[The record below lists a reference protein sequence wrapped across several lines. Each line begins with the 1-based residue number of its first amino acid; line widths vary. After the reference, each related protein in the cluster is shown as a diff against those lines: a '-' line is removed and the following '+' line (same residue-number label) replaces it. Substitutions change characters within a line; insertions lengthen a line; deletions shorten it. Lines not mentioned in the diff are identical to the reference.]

1 VSDSVETQIVNMEFN
16 NKQFESG
23 VKTST
28 TTLGK
33 FKESLKFDGKGLNL
47 GSIDTQ
53 KFDSNVKGVAKT
65 VSTVTARIRLLH
77 AAALVAFGTVVRQAV
92 YAGERVLS
100 AFTIDPI
107 KAGFQNYETKIN
119 AVQTILANTS
129 DQGTKLK
136 DVTKSLN
143 ELNTY
148 ANKTVYNFSE
158 MAKNIG
164 TFTAAGVDLKT
175 STASIKGI
183 ANLAALSGST
193 SQQAS
198 TAMYQLSQAIAAGQ
212 VHLQDWN
219 SVVNAGIGGAVF
231 QRNLINT
238 ALATGTLD
246 KNQVHL
252 GKTMADTTVNGLAFR
267 QSLTP
272 PPGGTSWLTSGVLT
286 KSLGTF
292 TGDMTK
298 AQLAAQGFNKEQI
311 KTILQQGKLATNAA
325 TKIKTFSQLM
335 QALKEEVATAWASVF
350 ESIFGNINQAKAFFS
365 PLHTAL
371 ENALTTP
378 VYALA
383 NTLKGFRKL
392 GGFGELMQGF
402 KNIGTTISN
411 LVSPFTTFFKTLF
424 PGGAGGQA
432 GKGLYGLAKGFEVVT
447 GWMAKASAGMKIL
460 DPVMKGIALVI
471 RAFFGDIAKLVGFL
485 RAFDLAG
492 VLKQAFAPAA
502 SMAHDMI
509 LNGRDIAANLIEGL
523 AQGLS
528 GSTAFANIAAF
539 AEGIIQ
545 QIKDVLGIRSPAKSM
560 IPIGINIVQ
569 GIVQGIQSAASFLIT
584 GLQKLFT
591 GVGQFIK
598 AVFTNINWGDV
609 TKVINEGIF
618 IALSLAF
625 RNFIKSFTGTVGA
638 FKETLDKAGGVID
651 QLSSNLKTMQQKV
664 KSEIIRNIAISVGI
678 LAVSALL
685 LSTVNGKKLAVSLGA
700 IAGMMTA
707 LLGVMY
713 ALGGGGKG
721 KHIDSKAVGRQTATM
736 LAMSTALVG
745 FATGVLIFTG
755 AVALMGQL
763 KTSTIERGLAGVT
776 GAIAVITAATAVL
789 GKTGGGKTM
798 IAAAT
803 ALIIMSVGLTAFA
816 GVMKLYSTID
826 WKTLVRGGGSAAAVI
841 AALGL
846 AMRGFGKGA
855 FAGSAALVVASAGL
869 VVMAKALQMM
879 SKIGVGNMI
888 KVIIAIDVL
897 LASISAAANSMS
909 AAEGGAGSMLVMA
922 GAIIVLAEALK
933 IISQIPLGGLI
944 KALAGIA
951 AALIILG
958 GASAILSPLTP
969 VIAAFGTALVLIGAS
984 IFLAGT
990 GILAFATAMGIL
1002 AVVGPAAFAA
1012 MQQGLDQFL
1021 KDLPRIGRA
1030 FGGFILSILQGFVD
1044 AAQPLAKAIGKLMTI
1059 IIRVIV
1065 NQIPEIR
1072 KLAEKLINALL
1083 DVIGNSAVHAGKVMV
1098 RVILQMLSAVDK
1110 AVPKFINRGTNIV
1123 INIIEGLGRA
1133 EARIVNAMGRTVLSF
1148 LRALDKAI
1156 KKYEGPIIAE
1166 GRQIASDL
1174 VAGLVKGLGAQA
1186 ALSAVGNAAAG
1197 LANKAKDALGK
1208 VWKVLSPSKVAREL
1222 GGYFAEGA
1230 ALGITDNAHMA
1241 SIAAED
1247 VGRKSA
1253 NALKLAL
1260 RNSRAS
1266 VNDLID
1272 ISPKV
1277 TPVLDLSKM
1286 ANAHSSISAK
1296 MGSHSIKADVSRR
1309 QARDV
1314 SAHESARYG
1323 SGPHSG
1329 GDTYEFV
1336 QHIHSPKP
1344 VNKVEVY
1351 RGTKSQIALFK
1362 EVTSRR

>member
-16 NKQFESG
+16 NKQFETG

-28 TTLGK
+28 GTLSK

-47 GSIDTQ
+47 GSIDTN
-53 KFDSNVKGVAKT
+53 KFDSNVKGVGKT
-65 VSTVTARIRLLH
+65 VSTVTARIKLLH

-175 STASIKGI
+175 STSSIKGI

-246 KNQVHL
+246 ANQVHL

-311 KTILQQGKLATNAA
+311 KTILQQGRLATNAA

-350 ESIFGNINQAKAFFS
+350 ESIFGNINQAKSFFS

-383 NTLKGFRKL
+383 KTLAGFRKL
-392 GGFGELMQGF
+392 GGFGELMDGF
-402 KNIGTTISN
+402 KNIGQTISN
-411 LVSPFTTFFKTLF
+411 LVSPFTTFFQTLF

-432 GKGLYGLAKGFEVVT
+432 GKGLYGLAKGFAVVT
-447 GWMAKASAGMKIL
+447 GWMAKASKAMLYL
-460 DPVMKGIALVI
+460 DPIARSIALVI
-471 RAFFGDIAKLVGFL
+471 RIFFEDVSTLVHFL
-485 RAFDLAG
+485 LAFDLG
-492 VLKQAFAPAA
+492 GILKKAFAPAA
-502 SMAHDMI
+502 DTIGSMT
-509 LNGRDIAANLIEGL
+509 LQGRNIANALITGL
-523 AQGLS
+523 AQELNGQQ
-528 GSTAFANIAAF
+528 AFAWIATF

-545 QIKDVLGIRSPAKSM
+545 KIKDVLGIRSPAKSM
-560 IPIGINIVQ
+560 IPVGINIVQ
-569 GIVQGIQSAASFLIT
+569 GIVQGLQSAASFLIT
-584 GLQKLFT
+584 GLQKLFI
-591 GVGQFIK
+591 GVGLFIK

-618 IALSLAF
+618 IALGLAF
-625 RNFIKSFTGTVGA
+625 HNFIKSFTGTVGA

-678 LAVSALL
+678 LAASALL

-816 GVMKLYSTID
+816 GVMKLYSKID

-846 AMRGFGKGA
+846 AMRGFRQGRIRWICCV
-855 FAGSAALVVASAGL
+855 GSG
-869 VVMAKALQMM
+869 
-879 SKIGVGNMI
+879 
-888 KVIIAIDVL
+888 
-897 LASISAAANSMS
+897 
-909 AAEGGAGSMLVMA
+909 
-922 GAIIVLAEALK
+922 
-933 IISQIPLGGLI
+933 
-944 KALAGIA
+944 
-951 AALIILG
+951 
-958 GASAILSPLTP
+958 
-969 VIAAFGTALVLIGAS
+969 FC
-984 IFLAGT
+984 
-990 GILAFATAMGIL
+990 
-1002 AVVGPAAFAA
+1002 
-1012 MQQGLDQFL
+1012 GLDHH
-1021 KDLPRIGRA
+1021 G
-1030 FGGFILSILQGFVD
+1030 
-1044 AAQPLAKAIGKLMTI
+1044 
-1059 IIRVIV
+1059 
-1065 NQIPEIR
+1065 
-1072 KLAEKLINALL
+1072 
-1083 DVIGNSAVHAGKVMV
+1083 
-1098 RVILQMLSAVDK
+1098 
-1110 AVPKFINRGTNIV
+1110 
-1123 INIIEGLGRA
+1123 
-1133 EARIVNAMGRTVLSF
+1133 
-1148 LRALDKAI
+1148 
-1156 KKYEGPIIAE
+1156 
-1166 GRQIASDL
+1166 
-1174 VAGLVKGLGAQA
+1174 
-1186 ALSAVGNAAAG
+1186 
-1197 LANKAKDALGK
+1197 
-1208 VWKVLSPSKVAREL
+1208 
-1222 GGYFAEGA
+1222 
-1230 ALGITDNAHMA
+1230 
-1241 SIAAED
+1241 
-1247 VGRKSA
+1247 
-1253 NALKLAL
+1253 
-1260 RNSRAS
+1260 
-1266 VNDLID
+1266 
-1272 ISPKV
+1272 
-1277 TPVLDLSKM
+1277 
-1286 ANAHSSISAK
+1286 
-1296 MGSHSIKADVSRR
+1296 
-1309 QARDV
+1309 
-1314 SAHESARYG
+1314 
-1323 SGPHSG
+1323 
-1329 GDTYEFV
+1329 
-1336 QHIHSPKP
+1336 
-1344 VNKVEVY
+1344 
-1351 RGTKSQIALFK
+1351 
-1362 EVTSRR
+1362 